1 MGHRELHQRRAYAE
15 HRMGV
20 AIERILA
27 AKTVYERTTASQWAH
42 AWRKFSRG
50 SKYVARSGSRLVY

>member
-1 MGHRELHQRRAYAE
+1 MAQRELHQRRTYAE
-15 HRMGV
+15 HRMEV

-27 AKTVYERTTASQWAH
+27 ATTVYERTTASQWAH

-50 SKYVARSGSRLVY
+50 SEDGAHFGSR